1 MGNDND
7 DYGKFL
13 PPWKSNRVDCF
24 LLHQVGYGD
33 MRPVGVIGKV
43 VGSMCAIAGV
53 LTIALPVPVIV
64 SNFNYFYHRD
74 IDSDEQKDIKYFNGP
89 AAAPTSASPDI
100 VLDDLAMTKSQSG
113 LTGIQTKKSIS
124 STDAYHHLEE
134 SDAFLHL
141 TADDPSFRVPSAN
154 HKAPRTSPTL
164 QLTQRK
170 TFSAVNHHHQF
181 NASNEPLNVETD
193 V

>member
-1 MGNDND
+1 
-7 DYGKFL
+7 
-13 PPWKSNRVDCF
+13 
-24 LLHQVGYGD
+24 
-33 MRPVGVIGKV
+33 MRPVGIFGKI

-74 IDSDEQKDIKYFNGP
+74 IDSEEQKDIKYTNAANISTPAGADVNNDQVALTLSTGSGGNGV
-89 AAAPTSASPDI
+89 SAGGGNNSH
-100 VLDDLAMTKSQSG
+100 K
-113 LTGIQTKKSIS
+113 KKSIS
-124 STDAYHHLEE
+124 SADMYHQFDE
-134 SDAFLHL
+134 SDAFLHSYC
-141 TADDPSFRVPSAN
+141 ASDDPIFRSPMAN
-154 HKAPRTSPTL
+154 HKNLRTSPTQ

-170 TFSAVNHHHQF
+170 SSTTNLTMTNNNTL

>member
-1 MGNDND
+1 
-7 DYGKFL
+7 
-13 PPWKSNRVDCF
+13 
-24 LLHQVGYGD
+24 

-74 IDSDEQKDIKYFNGP
+74 IDSEEQKDIKYSNATP
-89 AAAPTSASPDI
+89 AAPTTDI
-100 VLDDLAMTKSQSG
+100 ALDDFTMTKSPSG
-113 LTGIQTKKSIS
+113 LPSIHPKKSIS
-124 STDAYHHLEE
+124 SADAYHHLDE
-134 SDAFLHL
+134 SDAFLHFTGEDNIFHL
-141 TADDPSFRVPSAN
+141 PSAN
-154 HKAPRTSPTL
+154 HKTARTPPTL

-170 TFSAVNHHHQF
+170 TSTAINHHHQF

>member
-1 MGNDND
+1 
-7 DYGKFL
+7 
-13 PPWKSNRVDCF
+13 
-24 LLHQVGYGD
+24 
-33 MRPVGVIGKV
+33 MRPVGIFGKI

-74 IDSDEQKDIKYFNGP
+74 IDSEEQKDIKYSN
-89 AAAPTSASPDI
+89 AANNSSPTGADI
-100 VLDDLAMTKSQSG
+100 NNDQFALTLSTSTGGNVGGSG
-113 LTGIQTKKSIS
+113 GGLGSSGVHKKKSIS
-124 STDAYHHLEE
+124 SADMYHQFDE
-134 SDAFLHL
+134 SDAFLHSYC
-141 TADDPSFRVPSAN
+141 ASDDPIFRSPMAN
-154 HKAPRTSPTL
+154 HKTIRTSPTQ

-170 TFSAVNHHHQF
+170 LSTANPTININNNL